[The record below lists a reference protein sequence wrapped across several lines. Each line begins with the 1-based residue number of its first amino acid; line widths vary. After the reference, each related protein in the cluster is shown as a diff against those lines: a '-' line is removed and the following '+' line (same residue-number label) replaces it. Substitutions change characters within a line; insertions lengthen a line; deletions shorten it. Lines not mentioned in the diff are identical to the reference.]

1 MTPSWIWPAGQGRDI
16 ELGDLLGFGLSQTPD
31 KIAIS
36 DRNTTYSFAALE
48 ALAVAYAHDLFK
60 KGIGPGD
67 GVMILAR
74 KICQMPALA
83 IALWK
88 LGAVY
93 MPVDADLPA
102 ARLDLM
108 IARAAPKLIV
118 HFGPVTG
125 QFLGVPTADFAQ
137 VTAQDGPTEWRHA
150 SHHHTSD
157 DIAYVIHTSGSTGA
171 PKGVQ
176 ITAQSLKAYFHA
188 HNAMLRLGPN
198 ARVFSLTPFHFDVSI
213 EDTLLP
219 LSLGGFVHQYSGIP
233 QGAAMRR
240 AIARHEI
247 THLIAVST
255 LLTIIAD
262 QPDAITR
269 AAFPALEMVMTGA
282 ELCAPAVINLWKT
295 QMPDLRVFNV
305 YGPTEVTIVCTGY
318 EIETAQIG
326 RTTAYPIGKP
336 LDGVATLLRDDQ
348 GVVISAPETE
358 GELCLGGAQVMA
370 GYLGDPE
377 ATAQRIFLHDGVRFY
392 RSGDRCSRDTQGNYH
407 FAGRGDAEVKLNG
420 RRINLAEVQAEC
432 MAVAGVKRAA
442 VGLVTGPMGSLV
454 IGVVLVSDLPD
465 AVALAQART
474 RASLPQYLQPAVWKV
489 AAAHHLGSTGK
500 TDDRSLLAQ
509 FATASQPHL
518 DRLEIVK

>member
-1 MTPSWIWPAGQGRDI
+1 MTPSWIWPMGHGHDI
-16 ELGDLLGFGLSQTPD
+16 ELGNLLGFGLSQTPD

-36 DRNTTYSFAALE
+36 DRNTALSYAALE
-48 ALAVAYAHDLFK
+48 ALTTAYAHALFQ

-67 GVMILAR
+67 GVMILGR

-83 IALWK
+83 VALWK

-125 QFLGVPTADFAQ
+125 QFLGAPTADFSQ
-137 VTAQDGPTEWRHA
+137 VTAQDGPPAWQLACYNHA
-150 SHHHTSD
+150 PD
-157 DIAYVIHTSGSTGA
+157 DIAYIIHTSGSSGE

-176 ITAQSLKAYFHA
+176 ITVRSLKAYFHA

-198 ARVFSLTPFHFDVSI
+198 ARVFSMTPYHFDVSI

-240 AIARHEI
+240 AIARHGI

-295 QMPDLRVFNV
+295 QIPDLRVFNV

-318 EIETAQIG
+318 EIETAEIG
-326 RTTAYPIGKP
+326 RTTAYPIGKA
-336 LDGVATLLRDDQ
+336 LAGVATLLRDDLG
-348 GVVISAPETE
+348 GVITAPDAE
-358 GELCLGGAQVMA
+358 GEFCLGGAQVMA
-370 GYLGDPE
+370 GYLANPE
-377 ATAQRIFLHDGVRFY
+377 ATAQRIFLHDGIRFY
-392 RSGDRCSRDTQGNYH
+392 RSGDRCSRDVLGNYH
-407 FAGRGDAEVKLNG
+407 FAGRGDSEVKLNG

-442 VGLVTGPMGSLV
+442 VGLVAGPIGSLV
-454 IGVVLVSDLPD
+454 IGVVLVSDLSD
-465 AVALAQART
+465 AVDLAKART
-474 RASLPQYLQPAVWKV
+474 RASLPHYLQPAVWRV
-489 AAAHHLGSTGK
+489 ATAHHLGSTGK

-509 FATASQPHL
+509 FASASQPLL
-518 DRLEIVK
+518 DRSEIVK